1 MIQLDT
7 QDFITEFKDVLKI
20 KIKDKESFDLTE
32 PEDAQLLIIL
42 YGILDEHILTKAV
55 ILDEKCQKEIE
66 EINVKQKEKVER
78 VLKLAKER
86 AEGIGNDS

>member
-20 KIKDKESFDLTE
+20 KIKVKESFELTE
-32 PEDAQLLIIL
+32 PEDAQLLIML
-42 YGILDEHILTKAV
+42 YGILDEHLLKEAEL
-55 ILDEKCQKEIE
+55 LDDKCEKEVE
-66 EINVKQKEKVER
+66 EIKAKQKEEVER

-86 AEGIGNDS
+86 AEGIDNDS

>member
-20 KIKDKESFDLTE
+20 KIKVKESFDLTE
-32 PEDAQLLIIL
+32 PDDAQLLIML
-42 YGILDEHILTKAV
+42 YGILDEHILTEAV

-66 EINVKQKEKVER
+66 EINAKQKEEVER
-78 VLKLAKER
+78 VLKFAKER
-86 AEGIGNDS
+86 AEEISKDS